1 MRNLKRSYGTPID
14 ESDQMRAKT
23 LAVAAVA
30 VLAVAGCGATTSTST
45 AGSAENA
52 PAVAWAACLR
62 SHGVPNFPDP
72 LPGHKA
78 QFPDSS
84 ASILDSRSPAVLAA
98 ERACRQQHAAIIG
111 SGAGPS
117 ANRTSAFLEYAR
129 CMRAHGVPTY
139 PDPTYARNGRPVITD
154 LAGAGI
160 DTRSPAF
167 IGAARACNGHG
178 IPVDQGGIER

>member
-52 PAVAWAACLR
+52 PALAWAACLR
-62 SHGVPNFPDP
+62 S
-72 LPGHKA
+72 
-78 QFPDSS
+78 
-84 ASILDSRSPAVLAA
+84 
-98 ERACRQQHAAIIG
+98 
-111 SGAGPS
+111 
-117 ANRTSAFLEYAR
+117 
-129 CMRAHGVPTY
+129 HGVPTY